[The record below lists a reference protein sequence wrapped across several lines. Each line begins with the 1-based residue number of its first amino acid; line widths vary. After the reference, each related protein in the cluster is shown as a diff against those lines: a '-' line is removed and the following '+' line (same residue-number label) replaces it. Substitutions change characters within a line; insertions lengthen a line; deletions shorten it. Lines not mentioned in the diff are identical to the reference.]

1 MGRAGRVRLK
11 IRELAEERGITIKE
25 IADRAGVNY
34 NTVKSYARLSAVN
47 TADLST
53 LYKIAKAFDI
63 AIEDLIELI
72 EE

>member
-1 MGRAGRVRLK
+1 MGRSGRVRLK
-11 IRELAEERGITIKE
+11 IRELAEARGITIKE
-25 IADRAGVNY
+25 IADQAGVNY
-34 NTVKSYARLSAVN
+34 NTVKSYARLPAVN

-63 AIEDLIELI
+63 TIEDLIELV